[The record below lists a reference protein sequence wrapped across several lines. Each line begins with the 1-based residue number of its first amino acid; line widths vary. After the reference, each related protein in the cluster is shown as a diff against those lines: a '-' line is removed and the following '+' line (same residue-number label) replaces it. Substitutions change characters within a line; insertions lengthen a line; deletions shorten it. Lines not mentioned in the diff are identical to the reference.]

1 VQNAAFVRSRKQF
14 NTSFLI
20 VPWLNLRGGVCV
32 LLLGLKNWR
41 EWNIYLVLGLE
52 VFRVSKETL
61 C

>member
-20 VPWLNLRGGVCV
+20 VPWFNLRGGVCV